1 MLSFQGGALGQAD
14 GRWMKTPKSP
24 LSPNPVGDFETERM
38 SVAEN
43 SRRQAIEGSTSVARP
58 WSEGCELSIDLE
70 ELAAVIRLL
79 KEADFSELRYSKGD
93 TSLVVRRGDMSTV
106 EVDYQPIAVDSRAAP
121 AWENSAAAGQ
131 AASLAAAVAA
141 QVLQQ
146 EHQGPTTT
154 INAPILGSFYRAA
167 KPGEAPFV
175 KVGDVVEPNSV
186 VCIIE
191 VMKLMN
197 SVEAGVSGVIS
208 AIHVEN
214 GELVEHGQALFS
226 VRLGETA

>member
-1 MLSFQGGALGQAD
+1 M
-14 GRWMKTPKSP
+14 
-24 LSPNPVGDFETERM
+24 
-38 SVAEN
+38 
-43 SRRQAIEGSTSVARP
+43 
-58 WSEGCELSIDLE
+58 SIDLE

-79 KEADFSELRYSKGD
+79 KEAEFSELRYSKGD
-93 TSLVVRRGDMSTV
+93 TSLVVRRGDIPTV
-106 EVDYQPIAVDSRAAP
+106 EVDYQPIAVNAQPAP
-121 AWENSAAAGQ
+121 SWESNSAAGQ

-146 EHQGPTTT
+146 EQGPTTT
-154 INAPILGSFYRAA
+154 INAPLLGSFYRSP
-167 KPGEAPFV
+167 KPGEPPFI
-175 KVGDVVEPNSV
+175 KVGDVVEPNTV

-214 GELVEHGQALFS
+214 GEMVEHGQALYS
-226 VRLGETA
+226 VRLDRA